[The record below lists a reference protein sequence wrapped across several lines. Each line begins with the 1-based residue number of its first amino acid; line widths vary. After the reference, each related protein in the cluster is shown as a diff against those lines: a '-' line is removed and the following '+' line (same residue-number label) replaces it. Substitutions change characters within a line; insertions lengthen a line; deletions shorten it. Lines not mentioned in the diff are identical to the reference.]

1 MAKILEEILSTEG
14 RWSNFLED
22 FSPTTSQRQKFLEE
36 IPSTEGRW
44 PNFLE

>member
-14 RWSNFLED
+14 RWPNFLED
-22 FSPTTSQRQKFLEE
+22 FSPTTSQWQKFLKE
-36 IPSTEGRW
+36 IPSTESRW